1 MEIVIGNRSDMS
13 KNLQKNWEK
22 SRTKKVG
29 PQPDL
34 RSEIAIL
41 KEEIDRMII
50 KEDRKRRMKFIFN
63 YEEGIKNLNRS
74 QYKVAIKH
82 FEKALKID
90 PNHYEAQRY
99 LIEAINADLRKQR
112 QLDDLVKQI
121 TNVKKPP
128 QYVDAGS

>member
-1 MEIVIGNRSDMS
+1 
-13 KNLQKNWEK
+13 
-22 SRTKKVG
+22 
-29 PQPDL
+29 
-34 RSEIAIL
+34 
-41 KEEIDRMII
+41 
-50 KEDRKRRMKFIFN
+50 MKFIFN